1 MSLSLS
7 IAAAFSAT
15 GEVTGDV
22 PNSQERHNR
31 GTKVEHF
38 LLNVSRHDTRFPLS
52 RHRDWTSLMSTPS
65 ARSTNPLGPTER
77 AVLTVLVSQAG
88 RVVSRQNLVRM
99 AGLAHL
105 SPRRCDTA
113 IVSLRRML
121 GSTAIQTVRSRGWM
135 LLLSALDE
143 ANKLL

>member
-1 MSLSLS
+1 MTGRPPQ
-7 IAAAFSAT
+7 AAS
-15 GEVTGDV
+15 
-22 PNSQERHNR
+22 
-31 GTKVEHF
+31 
-38 LLNVSRHDTRFPLS
+38 
-52 RHRDWTSLMSTPS
+52 
-65 ARSTNPLGPTER
+65 PLGPTEH
-77 AVLTVLVSQAG
+77 AVLEVLINHAG

-99 AGLAHL
+99 ARIGHL
-105 SPRRCDTA
+105 SARRCDTA

>member
-1 MSLSLS
+1 MSHSLATAS
-7 IAAAFSAT
+7 AFPAT
-15 GEVTGDV
+15 GAEEGDTTR
-22 PNSQERHNR
+22 SQECHTR
-31 GTKVEHF
+31 GIKSEHF
-38 LLNVSRHDTRFPLS
+38 SPTAFRRADHAPRRIRPE
-52 RHRDWTSLMSTPS
+52 
-65 ARSTNPLGPTER
+65 RSPAMTGRPPQAASPLGPTEH
-77 AVLTVLVSQAG
+77 AVLEVLINHAG

-99 AGLAHL
+99 ARIGHL

>member
-1 MSLSLS
+1 MSGQPL
-7 IAAAFSAT
+7 
-15 GEVTGDV
+15 
-22 PNSQERHNR
+22 
-31 GTKVEHF
+31 
-38 LLNVSRHDTRFPLS
+38 DT
-52 RHRDWTSLMSTPS
+52 TS
-65 ARSTNPLGPTER
+65 PLGPTEH
-77 AVLTVLVSQAG
+77 AVLEVLVLHAG

-99 AGLAHL
+99 ARIGHL

>member
-1 MSLSLS
+1 MNGRPSQ
-7 IAAAFSAT
+7 AT
-15 GEVTGDV
+15 
-22 PNSQERHNR
+22 S
-31 GTKVEHF
+31 
-38 LLNVSRHDTRFPLS
+38 
-52 RHRDWTSLMSTPS
+52 
-65 ARSTNPLGPTER
+65 PLGPTEH
-77 AVLTVLVSQAG
+77 AVLGVLVMHAG

-99 AGLAHL
+99 ARIGHL

>member
-1 MSLSLS
+1 MTGRPPQ
-7 IAAAFSAT
+7 AAS
-15 GEVTGDV
+15 
-22 PNSQERHNR
+22 
-31 GTKVEHF
+31 
-38 LLNVSRHDTRFPLS
+38 
-52 RHRDWTSLMSTPS
+52 
-65 ARSTNPLGPTER
+65 PLGPTEH
-77 AVLTVLVSQAG
+77 AVLEVLINHAG

-99 AGLAHL
+99 ARIGHL

>member
-1 MSLSLS
+1 MPHSLATASS
-7 IAAAFSAT
+7 IFAT
-15 GEVTGDV
+15 GAEEGDTTR
-22 PNSQERHNR
+22 SQECHTR
-31 GTKVEHF
+31 GIKSEHF
-38 LLNVSRHDTRFPLS
+38 SSRVPVRADQASRHIHPERSPAMSGQPSDA
-52 RHRDWTSLMSTPS
+52 TS
-65 ARSTNPLGPTER
+65 PLGPTEH
-77 AVLTVLVSQAG
+77 AVLEVLVMHAG

-99 AGLAHL
+99 ARIGHL